1 MENKKNSLKEKLIPL
16 SLSIAVIL
24 LDQITKALVVKYIP
38 QLTDFAADD
47 AKKIIPIFGDYFR
60 LIHVRNPAVAF
71 SIGASLSHNARVVLF
86 SVIPLLVVAAVYVIY
101 FKNNEFTK
109 VQRWAICG
117 ILGGGLGNLIDRFFR
132 PQGVVDFCDGIWFGL
147 KDSKLS
153 ILRWQRWPTFNVADS
168 AVVVCGIIFIVSFV
182 VLLVRDSKKIKNA
195 KKEEKSA

>member
-16 SLSIAVIL
+16 LLSVAVIL

-47 AKKIIPIFGDYFR
+47 SKKIIPIFGDFFR

-71 SIGASLSHNARVVLF
+71 SMGAGLPHNARVILF
-86 SVIPLLVVAAVYVIY
+86 SIIPLLVVAAVYVIY

-109 VQRWAICG
+109 VQRWAICR
-117 ILGGGLGNLIDRFFR
+117 ILGGGIGNLIDRFFR
-132 PQGVVDFCDGIWFGL
+132 PQGVVDFLDVIWFGA
-147 KDSKLS
+147 KDSKISL
-153 ILRWQRWPTFNVADS
+153 LRWQRWPTFNIADS
-168 AVVVCGIIFIVSFV
+168 AVVVCGIMFIVSFI
-182 VLLVRDSKKIKNA
+182 VLLVRDSKRIKKE